1 MTTLTLGHG
10 GSAYPY
16 LVEGWSG
23 AEADFRWS
31 LGRGASI
38 AADIPQGDG
47 DLFLELSLNP
57 FTPPGQR
64 SRSLRVTVD
73 GRTVG
78 TDALE
83 GGGVIG
89 YPVPPDITGPRVL
102 IGLHHE
108 PAPSFATLGRSAD
121 TRSLGFMVRFLR
133 FTRHPHRPRADIT
146 VLPPLAIPDEST
158 GRLRAIRAATGLDP
172 TGLAERFESLGH
184 NCEFGM
190 VQRHLQAEPLGLLRF
205 AGIALDDLLLAFDED
220 FVGLGRDIVVSIG
233 PDLVG
238 GQEYV
243 VLDRRYRIGMHTN
256 RGIDS
261 DTAAEIMAQYRTHLP
276 FLAQHLRGR
285 IAAGSHIHVFQRPG
299 QLTHSQAV
307 PLWNRLLSHGAGA
320 LLYVDQDPSLPSG
333 AVEQRGPGLFHGKL
347 ARLAPQ
353 ENVGQVDLAG
363 WLSVLSNAYR
373 LWARQG
379 EAVLF

>member
-1 MTTLTLGHG
+1 MTTLNFGQG

-16 LVEGWSG
+16 LVDGWSG
-23 AEADFRWS
+23 AEANFRWS
-31 LGRGASI
+31 FGRGASMT
-38 AADIPQGDG
+38 ADIPQGEG

-57 FTPPGQR
+57 FIPTGQR

-78 TDALE
+78 ADSLE
-83 GGGVIG
+83 GEGVVG
-89 YPVPPDITGPRVL
+89 YLVPPDITGPRVL
-102 IGLHHE
+102 IGLHHD
-108 PAPSFATLGRSAD
+108 PAPSLATLGLSTD
-121 TRSLGFMVRFLR
+121 TRSLGFMVRSLR
-133 FTRHPHRPRADIT
+133 FARYPNRPRADVT
-146 VLPPLAIPDEST
+146 VLPPLAIPDDSA
-158 GRLRAIRAATGLDP
+158 RRPHAIRATTGLTP
-172 TGLAERFESLGH
+172 RALAERFESLGH

-190 VQRHLQAEPLGLLRF
+190 VQRHLEAEPLGLLRF
-205 AGIALDDLLLAFDED
+205 AGITLDDLLLAFDED
-220 FVGLGRDIVVSIG
+220 FVGLGRDIAVSIG
-233 PDLVG
+233 PDLMG

-285 IAAGSHIHVFQRPG
+285 IAEGSHIHVFQRPG

-307 PLWNRLLSHGAGA
+307 PLWNRLLSHGPGA

-353 ENVGQVDLAG
+353 EKVGQVDLAG
-363 WLSVLSNAYR
+363 WLSVLANAYR
-373 LWARQG
+373 LWAR
-379 EAVLF
+379 